1 VGLDVSKKLTSICV
15 LDRDGRTVAESAV
28 PTEPKQIL
36 SFLRGKRRRYTHV
49 GLEAGSISSWL
60 REELARRGL
69 PAVCIETRHA
79 HKVLSARRNKTD
91 KNDAR
96 GIAELMRLGSFRAV
110 HEKSLESRQIKAVL
124 TARRMLL
131 QKRLDLDGAIGAL
144 LMQAGHKL
152 GSSRTRAF
160 EERVL
165 AFVRHDPF
173 LTPLLK
179 SLLVA
184 RKCIAEQADA
194 LTQRAS
200 EIASCDPICRRLMTA
215 PGIGPLTALEYR
227 AAIDDP
233 ARFGRSRTV
242 PAHLGLTPKTHQSG
256 DVDRRGR
263 ITRCGDPA
271 LRASLFMAA
280 RTVILSIKRPSSLR
294 TWGLEIAARRGKN
307 KAIVAV
313 ARRLALILHS
323 MWRSGSDFQWEAGWI
338 VAQLAWLLAGPVS
351 AQGLLV
357 SMTRR
362 PPAVMRRCSCEP
374 REVGFVRRAFRG
386 SAFGRARAESS

>member
-1 VGLDVSKKLTSICV
+1 VHYAGLDVSKKLTSICV
-15 LDRDGRTVAESAV
+15 LDQGGSIAAEGVVA
-28 PTEPKQIL
+28 TEPKKIL
-36 SFLRGKRRRYTHV
+36 AFMRGKRRRYAHV

-60 REELARRGL
+60 QEQLAHKGL

-110 HEKSLESRQIKAVL
+110 HGKSVESRRIKALL

-131 QKRLDLDGAIGAL
+131 QKRIDIDGTIRAL
-144 LMQAGHKL
+144 LLQAGHKL
-152 GSSRTRAF
+152 NSSRTREF
-160 EERVL
+160 GKQVMT
-165 AFVRHDPF
+165 FVRHDPF

-179 SLLVA
+179 ALLVA
-184 RKCIAEQADA
+184 RTGLAEQADA
-194 LTQRAS
+194 LSQRAS
-200 EIASCDPICRRLMTA
+200 EMASVDPICRRLMTA

-233 ARFGRSRTV
+233 ARFSRSRTV
-242 PAHLGLTPKTHQSG
+242 PAHLGLTPRTHQSG

-263 ITRCGDPA
+263 ITRWGDPI

-280 RTVILSIKRPSSLR
+280 RTVIFSMTRPSSLR

-307 KAIVAV
+307 KATVAV
-313 ARRLALILHS
+313 ARRLAMILHS
-323 MWRSGSDFQWEAGWI
+323 MWRDSSDFRWTAAG
-338 VAQLAWLLAGPVS
+338 S
-351 AQGLLV
+351 
-357 SMTRR
+357 
-362 PPAVMRRCSCEP
+362 
-374 REVGFVRRAFRG
+374 
-386 SAFGRARAESS
+386 